1 MLSGEATNTNFIVFG
16 LTQPGLEPTI
26 YRIWGESTNHYTPDA
41 FNIVVCGH
49 KSKILLNHSTI
60 QTLKV
65 YISYFKVQVMIII
78 EDPTVT
84 VK

>member
-1 MLSGEATNTNFIVFG
+1 MLSGESTNTNFIVFG
-16 LTQPGLEPTI
+16 LTQPTI
-26 YRIWGESTNHYTPDA
+26 YRIWGESTNHYTPDT

-78 EDPTVT
+78 EDPTV
-84 VK
+84 K